1 MEKTN
6 VVIIGRNPNSLLEII
21 CAAGESGCNV
31 SVVKTV
37 KKMPGKISYEYL
49 APQSKSKY
57 LKDYAFSKEPDAKG
71 LIDLLKT
78 RFITKDGKTVLLPT
92 DDYAAETIDTY
103 QDELREHFFMPNIKG
118 EAGAVVRLMDKNCQK
133 ILAKNVGL
141 PVAKGWSIQLC
152 NGRYEIPEDIV
163 YPCFVK
169 PETAILNRKRYMAKC
184 DNVEELTHV
193 LNRAAQQQD
202 CLMLVEEYKEIKK
215 ESCIVGFSNGQD
227 VVAPALIETIQFGSG
242 SHKGVTAVGKVSPRS
257 QNKDL
262 FEKIEKF
269 IGALGFIGLFDID
282 LYECHGT
289 VYFNELNVRQGASG
303 YAITRAGVNLPAML
317 INTLVNPKYSPPN
330 TIPIVKE
337 LTFAND
343 FVSLDDYGAGF
354 ISRKELKKRL
364 STVDI
369 RFLVADKD
377 RRPQRYFTISIIRQW
392 GKRLLKHFK

>member
-1 MEKTN
+1 M
-6 VVIIGRNPNSLLEII
+6 
-21 CAAGESGCNV
+21 
-31 SVVKTV
+31 
-37 KKMPGKISYEYL
+37 
-49 APQSKSKY
+49 
-57 LKDYAFSKEPDAKG
+57 
-71 LIDLLKT
+71 
-78 RFITKDGKTVLLPT
+78 
-92 DDYAAETIDTY
+92 
-103 QDELREHFFMPNIKG
+103 
-118 EAGAVVRLMDKNCQK
+118 
-133 ILAKNVGL
+133 
-141 PVAKGWSIQLC
+141 
-152 NGRYEIPEDIV
+152 
-163 YPCFVK
+163 
-169 PETAILNRKRYMAKC
+169 
-184 DNVEELTHV
+184 
-193 LNRAAQQQD
+193 
-202 CLMLVEEYKEIKK
+202 
-215 ESCIVGFSNGQD
+215 
-227 VVAPALIETIQFGSG
+227 
-242 SHKGVTAVGKVSPRS
+242 
-257 QNKDL
+257 

-354 ISRKELKKRL
+354 ISLKELKKRL